1 VPDGYLENTGK
12 LMFEDQGSNTG
23 RCYLACHGTVH
34 SPAEY

>member
-1 VPDGYLENTGK
+1 MLK
-12 LMFEDQGSNTG
+12 FEDLGSNRG

>member
-1 VPDGYLENTGK
+1 LE
-12 LMFEDQGSNTG
+12 FEDLGSNRG

>member
-1 VPDGYLENTGK
+1 M
-12 LMFEDQGSNTG
+12 LMFEDLGSNHG